1 MVLLEDCV
9 NLQAAVLDAYGIRL
23 PEIPPD
29 GRIKA
34 FQIDQFRIGYTIN
47 LGDVFVFGC
56 RSDGDNYYFDGFE
69 WHGYQ
74 SEVLKPQKQEFNRM
88 IIACAKGLIARG
100 EKLDATDSARLQL
113 AVAQVEA
120 SS

>member
-1 MVLLEDCV
+1 M
-9 NLQAAVLDAYGIRL
+9 NLPAAVLDAYQVQL
-23 PEIPPD
+23 PEVPPD

-34 FQIDQFRIGYTIN
+34 FQIDQFRIGYAIN

-56 RSDGDNYYFDGFE
+56 RSDGDNYYFDGAE
-69 WHGYQ
+69 WHGYK
-74 SEVLKPQKQEFNRM
+74 SEILRPQKQEFNRM

-100 EKLDATDSARLQL
+100 EKLDEVDSARLRV

>member
-1 MVLLEDCV
+1 MAVLENGV
-9 NLQAAVLDAYGIRL
+9 NLQAAVLDAYQVRL

-29 GRIKA
+29 DRIKA
-34 FQIDQFRIGYTIN
+34 FQIDQFRIGFLIN
-47 LGDVFVFGC
+47 LGDVCAFGC
-56 RSDGDNYYFDGFE
+56 WSDGDIYYFDGAE
-69 WHGYQ
+69 WHGF
-74 SEVLKPQKQEFNRM
+74 EVEVAKPPKQEFNRM

-100 EKLDATDSARLQL
+100 ESLDEVDAARLKV